1 MPPKRRNEPGS
12 SSSESDPDS
21 SPQRKRSKRNR
32 PYSQSDGDSDEEHT
46 DLAVYVVQAKI
57 DAETTNELYRL
68 VEGFSPTKGP
78 QLELCSAVE
87 DADIVITNVRMRR
100 RFERHVPWNIARQ
113 KAIVTPDWLRDSVKA
128 GHPLPC
134 GDFAALPELEE
145 DTVEHC
151 PDPETCQDKSHEHDH
166 PRSTNHRSHSP
177 GGRGSSVHAGQS
189 GSYLNASSTVRPTDP
204 KVFDQWRARY
214 ACLRAAPLVCPNQ
227 GLVEELN
234 VLLRDREL
242 EGLEKNAL
250 AYQRAIAVLK
260 SYPKVITLD
269 LLDEV
274 RQLPGLGE
282 KTAFKIEEYLET
294 GYIPES
300 QTTRA
305 SERYQ
310 SLSLFSSIYGIGST
324 KARQFFDMG
333 MRTIED
339 LERYHDIPSGCD
351 LKNPNVVEKLL
362 LQMDQETSFTPNGKP
377 IRWRG
382 KAPDIT
388 IPTAL
393 VLREELKVPIPRDEV
408 EEMHAVVMRELDELQ
423 PGCVSTVVG
432 GYRRGKPE
440 SNDVD
445 IVISHSDHKR
455 GKDLIPG
462 LCERFM
468 SHLYKSGLVTHVM
481 HLSGFHSYNAL
492 RTEHWDSLE
501 KGLTVFRLP
510 PSKEGQAQMH
520 RRLDLIFALPESYW
534 TAVIGWSGS
543 KMFQR
548 DLRLWAKQEKGMKFD
563 SVGLTR
569 RHDTKRFLPKSEKEV
584 LDILGLPWIDP
595 TMRNAD
601 V

>member
-100 RFERHVPWNIARQ
+100 RFERHVPWNIAVSDLSQYLQSCSHETPQRQ

-250 AYQRAIAVLK
+250 AYQRAIAVCARPYIQRLSIDK
-260 SYPKVITLD
+260 SIPP
-269 LLDEV
+269 
-274 RQLPGLGE
+274 LPG
-282 KTAFKIEEYLET
+282 
-294 GYIPES
+294 
-300 QTTRA
+300 
-305 SERYQ
+305 
-310 SLSLFSSIYGIGST
+310 
-324 KARQFFDMG
+324 
-333 MRTIED
+333 
-339 LERYHDIPSGCD
+339 
-351 LKNPNVVEKLL
+351 VE
-362 LQMDQETSFTPNGKP
+362 
-377 IRWRG
+377 
-382 KAPDIT
+382 
-388 IPTAL
+388 
-393 VLREELKVPIPRDEV
+393 V
-408 EEMHAVVMRELDELQ
+408 
-423 PGCVSTVVG
+423 
-432 GYRRGKPE
+432 
-440 SNDVD
+440 
-445 IVISHSDHKR
+445 
-455 GKDLIPG
+455 
-462 LCERFM
+462 
-468 SHLYKSGLVTHVM
+468 
-481 HLSGFHSYNAL
+481 
-492 RTEHWDSLE
+492 
-501 KGLTVFRLP
+501 
-510 PSKEGQAQMH
+510 
-520 RRLDLIFALPESYW
+520 
-534 TAVIGWSGS
+534 
-543 KMFQR
+543 
-548 DLRLWAKQEKGMKFD
+548 
-563 SVGLTR
+563 
-569 RHDTKRFLPKSEKEV
+569 
-584 LDILGLPWIDP
+584 
-595 TMRNAD
+595 
-601 V
+601 